1 MKWVTRNRL
10 KTHPAPQC
18 IKSGKAISLA
28 ILILLGSFSFGFAQ
42 NGKNDSAAKSIILF
56 VCEHGAARSPI
67 ATAYFNKMAKEKGL
81 NYTAIFRG
89 INPDTSLSVNTQKGL
104 TEDGFDIK
112 NWQPKLV
119 TRNDVTSA
127 SEIITLDCILTFK
140 DSPARPVYQWNGIP
154 PISESYQ
161 AARNDIAN
169 KVAMLI
175 KELELKSQQRKA
187 VSKFR

>member
-1 MKWVTRNRL
+1 MKWVTRECL
-10 KTHPAPQC
+10 KIQPVPRY
-18 IKSGKAISLA
+18 IKPGKVISLA
-28 ILILLGSFSFGFAQ
+28 VLILSGSFSFCFGQ
-42 NGKNDSAAKSIILF
+42 NGKNDSSAKSIILF

-67 ATAYFNKMAKEKGL
+67 ATAYFNKMAKERGL

-89 INPDTSLSVNTQKGL
+89 INPDTSLSVNTKKGL

-119 TRNDVTSA
+119 TRHDINSA
-127 SEIITLDCILTFK
+127 SEVITLDCNLILK
-140 DSPARPVYQWNGIP
+140 DSPARPVYQWNGTP

-169 KVAMLI
+169 KVAILI
-175 KELELKSQQRKA
+175 KELELKSQQRKIIA
-187 VSKFR
+187 KFQ